1 MGDEQVWLSTWTAGA
16 VQVSPQWGV
25 AALEAGF
32 TSHRRPSLAVWPRS
46 CYLTSLGLDRLI
58 CEMGRLITPI
68 SHGREDFMSQRIPVE
83 RGPAL
88 SKFSTMIHCYYLK
101 CIIIPQ
107 GEKALEVDS
116 CFSGW
121 FFEFLSRYLSSPGLS
136 RPFWN
141 FLGMCVAPP
150 SSCFPRFL
158 SCYFL
163 AASTLDGGASE
174 ILRCV

>member
-1 MGDEQVWLSTWTAGA
+1 MALYLDSR
-16 VQVSPQWGV
+16 WGP
-25 AALEAGF
+25 G
-32 TSHRRPSLAVWPRS
+32 
-46 CYLTSLGLDRLI
+46 LTSVGRGGSGGWVHIPSPALPGCVASVVLLNPLGLDRLI

-121 FFEFLSRYLSSPGLS
+121 FFEFLSRYLSSLGLS